1 MLKQR
6 SCFEMGAKSQT
17 RGFSLKL
24 SKTLQM
30 FIFWNCSPNFC
41 IQVRDSASQ
50 GSVLQSWQH
59 CPSAGPAC
67 SISWYALHR
76 DAWRLAPAH
85 PTEHNSGNCQ
95 AALYLV
101 RRWKK
106 WTMGICDGAIS
117 LPWQPLFEL
126 VGSPSSGNC
135 LWEGPGELQSS
146 LSVWCRGEWEQ
157 DCTVFPSITQLD
169 QPLAVNSGNSQAQ
182 MISLCPQPSLGSSVS
197 WNSVSKLKMH
207 GEREI

>member
-17 RGFSLKL
+17 RGFSLNR

-50 GSVLQSWQH
+50 GRVLQSWQH
-59 CPSAGPAC
+59 HPSAGPAC
-67 SISWYALHR
+67 SISWYASHR
-76 DAWRLAPAH
+76 DAWRLTLAH
-85 PTEHNSGNCQ
+85 PTEHNCGNC
-95 AALYLV
+95 V
-101 RRWKK
+101 RLLCTWRGDAKK

-117 LPWQPLFEL
+117 LPWQPLFKL
-126 VGSPSSGNC
+126 VGSPSSGHC

-146 LSVWCRGEWEQ
+146 LSV
-157 DCTVFPSITQLD
+157 
-169 QPLAVNSGNSQAQ
+169 
-182 MISLCPQPSLGSSVS
+182 
-197 WNSVSKLKMH
+197 
-207 GEREI
+207 